1 MQESV
6 VLVVGGTTRRE
17 GSGGREGEGG
27 GERGGTEKLKHREE
41 NIRDSRGTA

>member
-1 MQESV
+1 VQESV

-27 GERGGTEKLKHREE
+27 ERGGTEKLKHREE